1 MADSDFEKILADCA
15 GQFSREELVNQRR
28 TGYFPV
34 AYVVA
39 DSNNSYLVRIPHFDK
54 KETFVLYFYLLD
66 DLKLKLRLN
75 SIWSSELEIV
85 SCENPKKL
93 IPTEV
98 EHNLREAFK
107 SHGISAHLERKDDFI
122 GDLSFVYEICQI

>member
-1 MADSDFEKILADCA
+1 MFCYFTRGMADSDFEKILADCA

-75 SIWSSELEIV
+75 SIRTYAKTIRIAGLRSS
-85 SCENPKKL
+85 SRRYRDSMP
-93 IPTEV
+93 
-98 EHNLREAFK
+98 R
-107 SHGISAHLERKDDFI
+107 
-122 GDLSFVYEICQI
+122 LS